1 MRRSLMKS
9 SMTPAAGHVERHS
22 AAGARFKE
30 FILGGQD
37 GLVNVLGVI
46 LGIAAA
52 TSNAR
57 LVIIAGLAAAFGES
71 FSMAAVAYTSAKAE
85 EDYYHSE
92 RSREDREIT
101 AVPEAERKEVRD
113 IYAAK
118 GFSGKILDD
127 VVSHI
132 TSDRDIWLNIMM
144 KEELG
149 FSGTPA
155 TPVRSAAVV
164 GLASLIGSL
173 VPLAGFFFFAVRPAI
188 VAGVGI
194 SAVALFVTGAVE
206 GTMTVGHWVKKGLQ
220 LAAIGLGAAAIGC
233 AVGKVLG
240 SG

>member
-1 MRRSLMKS
+1 MRRSLARS
-9 SMTPAAGHVERHS
+9 GPAGEAHIERHS

-57 LVIIAGLAAAFGES
+57 LVIIAGLAAAFAES
-71 FSMAAVAYTSAKAE
+71 FSMAAVAYTSTRAE
-85 EDYYHSE
+85 QDYYQSE
-92 RSREDREIT
+92 RSRETAEIET
-101 AVPEAERKEVRD
+101 MPEAERKEVRD
-113 IYAAK
+113 IYEAK
-118 GFSGKILDD
+118 GFNGRILDD

-132 TSDRDIWLNIMM
+132 TGDRDTWLNIMM

-149 FSGTPA
+149 FSNLPSAPA
-155 TPVRSAAVV
+155 RSAAVV
-164 GLASLIGSL
+164 GLASMIGSL
-173 VPLAGFFFFAVRPAI
+173 IPLAGFFVLAVKPAI
-188 VAGVGI
+188 IAGVAI
-194 SAVALFVTGAVE
+194 SAAALFVTGAIE

-220 LAAIGLGAAAIGC
+220 LAAIGLGAALIGF